1 MKTKTIL
8 AAVALFIS
16 FTQTPLIPGIQ
27 NGNLIQPAHDICV
40 CESAAGVQNNATL
53 QTVPQ
58 IEITM
63 GNENPIRKSLMGK
76 KQPISSVQG
85 ERLLGSGHKEGRPW
99 PIPKNE
105 F

>member
-8 AAVALFIS
+8 AAVALLVS
-16 FTQTPLIPGIQ
+16 FAQAPLIPGIQ

-40 CESAAGVQNNATL
+40 CESTAGDQNNATS
-53 QTVPQ
+53 QTVSQ

-63 GNENPIRKSLMGK
+63 GNEKPIRKSLMGK
-76 KQPISSVQG
+76 KQPISSVPG
-85 ERLLGSGHKEGRPW
+85 ERLLGSGHKEGRPG